1 MDTKSIEMI
10 KKMTQ
15 QNRKTRVVIMPI
27 YKSYIDPMVLH
38 YINFFT
44 DQELGFT
51 FGHCEDSHKIKFID
65 AYFKTN
71 GNLPMRRDP
80 HN

>member
-1 MDTKSIEMI
+1 MF

-15 QNRKTRVVIMPI
+15 QNRKTRIVFMPI
-27 YKSYIDPMVLH
+27 YKSYIDSMVLH

-51 FGHCEDSHKIKFID
+51 FGHYEDSHKILFLDTYMKS
-65 AYFKTN
+65 N
-71 GNLPMRRDP
+71 GNLAMRRDP
-80 HN
+80 LNSLGCK